1 MQSNWRAASLF
12 AVALLSSAVAFSGSA
27 SAQGAAASKD
37 YTPSVGQPGKDV
49 MWVPTPQALV
59 ERMLDMA
66 GLAPEDTLIDL
77 GSGDGRTV
85 IAAARRGARALGI
98 EYNADMVELSRRNA
112 LAEGVAERASFVQA
126 DIFKSDFSKATVL
139 TMFLLEEINLQLR
152 PAILDLR
159 PGTRVVS
166 NTFTMGE
173 WAADQT
179 ANATSD
185 PSCRAYCNAYLWI
198 VPAKAAGT
206 WQLPQGELVLA
217 QEFQKLSGELTT
229 GGRSMSIANG
239 RLRGDRIAFE
249 AGGVEYSGRVDGD
262 RIEGSG
268 GGGTAAWTAVRA
280 PRLP

>member
-1 MQSNWRAASLF
+1 MPASSSPRTRRSLLVLF
-12 AVALLSSAVAFSGSA
+12 ALSLCAGAA
-27 SAQGAAASKD
+27 SAQQPPSPPAFK
-37 YTPSVGQPGKDV
+37 PSVGQPGKDV

-66 GLAPEDTLIDL
+66 GLAPDDTLIDL

-85 IAAARRGARALGI
+85 IAAAKRGARALGI

-112 LAEGVAERASFVQA
+112 LAEGVAERASFVKA

-173 WAADQT
+173 WTADQT
-179 ANATSD
+179 ANAASD
-185 PSCRAYCNAYLWI
+185 PNCRVYCNAYLWI

-206 WQLPQGELVLA
+206 WKLPQGELVLA
-217 QEFQKLSGELTT
+217 QEFQQLSGELKT
-229 GGRSMSIANG
+229 GGRSTPIANG
-239 RLRGDRIAFE
+239 RLRGDRITFE
-249 AGGVEYSGRVDGD
+249 AGGVEYAGRVDGD
-262 RIEGSG
+262 RIEVS
-268 GGGTAAWTAVRA
+268 GGGTAAWTATRV
-280 PRLP
+280 PRRP